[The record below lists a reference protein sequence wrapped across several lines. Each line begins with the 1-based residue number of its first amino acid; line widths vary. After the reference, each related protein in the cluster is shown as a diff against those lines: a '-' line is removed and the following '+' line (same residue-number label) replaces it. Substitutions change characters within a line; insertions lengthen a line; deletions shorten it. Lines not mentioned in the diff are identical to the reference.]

1 MVEQALQTAS
11 RHHRQPVSTPL
22 LEAWNELG
30 KRQRSEHLQAITFSE
45 DEWERVRRL
54 YEELTRY
61 APEHRSF
68 SSYARKMLSER
79 RIHVTETRP
88 LTDPEPIAREIDR
101 IGVNVNQIAHWAN
114 ANEHITPA
122 QVAEIRASFDRI
134 ERLLGDLF
142 AEQRNARKD
151 A

>member
-1 MVEQALQTAS
+1 MSRAENRTHCVEKII
-11 RHHRQPVSTPL
+11 RFTP
-22 LEAWNELG
+22 
-30 KRQRSEHLQAITFSE
+30 
-45 DEWERVRRL
+45 DEWERVRNL

-68 SSYARKMLSER
+68 SSYARRMLSER
-79 RIHVTETRP
+79 RIHVTEIRP

-114 ANEHITPA
+114 ANEHITSA
-122 QVAEIRASFDRI
+122 QVEEIRASFDRI

-142 AEQRNARKD
+142 ADRRETRKD

>member
-1 MVEQALQTAS
+1 MNKAEGRTHSVEKII
-11 RHHRQPVSTPL
+11 RFTP
-22 LEAWNELG
+22 
-30 KRQRSEHLQAITFSE
+30 
-45 DEWERVRRL
+45 DEWERVRKL

-68 SSYARKMLSER
+68 SSYARRMLSER
-79 RIHVTETRP
+79 RIHVTEIRP

-114 ANEHITPA
+114 ANEHITA
-122 QVAEIRASFDRI
+122 GQVAELRASFDRI

-142 AEQRNARKD
+142 ADRREARKD
-151 A
+151 V

>member
-1 MVEQALQTAS
+1 MSWANKRRRTVQKLVTF
-11 RHHRQPVSTPL
+11 TP
-22 LEAWNELG
+22 
-30 KRQRSEHLQAITFSE
+30 

-68 SSYARKMLSER
+68 SSYARRMLSER
-79 RIHVTETRP
+79 RIHVTEVRP

-142 AEQRNARKD
+142 ADGRNARKD

>member
-1 MVEQALQTAS
+1 MSRAENRTHCVEKII
-11 RHHRQPVSTPL
+11 RFTP
-22 LEAWNELG
+22 
-30 KRQRSEHLQAITFSE
+30 
-45 DEWERVRRL
+45 DEWERVRNL

-68 SSYARKMLSER
+68 SSYARRMLSER
-79 RIHVTETRP
+79 RIHVTEIRP

-114 ANEHITPA
+114 ANEHITSA
-122 QVAEIRASFDRI
+122 QVEEIRASFDRI

-142 AEQRNARKD
+142 ADRREARKD

>member
-1 MVEQALQTAS
+1 MSWAEG
-11 RHHRQPVSTPL
+11 RDR
-22 LEAWNELG
+22 NIC
-30 KRQRSEHLQAITFSE
+30 KRITFTQ
-45 DEWERVRRL
+45 DEWEQVRKLHER
-54 YEELTRY
+54 LTRY

-68 SSYARKMLSER
+68 SSYARRMLSER
-79 RIHVTETRP
+79 RIHVTETKP

-114 ANEHITPA
+114 ANEHISPA
-122 QVAEIRASFDRI
+122 QVAEIIDSFDRI

-142 AEQRNARKD
+142 ADKHQAEEA

>member
-1 MVEQALQTAS
+1 MSRAENRTHCVEKII
-11 RHHRQPVSTPL
+11 RFTP
-22 LEAWNELG
+22 
-30 KRQRSEHLQAITFSE
+30 
-45 DEWERVRRL
+45 DEWERVRNL

-68 SSYARKMLSER
+68 SSYARRMLSER
-79 RIHVTETRP
+79 RIHVTEIRP

-101 IGVNVNQIAHWAN
+101 IGVNVNQITHWAN

-122 QVAEIRASFDRI
+122 QVEEIRASFDRI

-142 AEQRNARKD
+142 ADRREARKD

>member
-1 MVEQALQTAS
+1 MSRAENRTHCVEKII
-11 RHHRQPVSTPL
+11 RFTP
-22 LEAWNELG
+22 
-30 KRQRSEHLQAITFSE
+30 
-45 DEWERVRRL
+45 DEWERVRNL

-68 SSYARKMLSER
+68 SSYARRMLSER
-79 RIHVTETRP
+79 RIHVTEIRP

-114 ANEHITPA
+114 ANEHITA
-122 QVAEIRASFDRI
+122 EQVAELRASFARI

-142 AEQRNARKD
+142 ADRREARKG

>member
-1 MVEQALQTAS
+1 MSRAENRTHCVEKII
-11 RHHRQPVSTPL
+11 RFTP
-22 LEAWNELG
+22 
-30 KRQRSEHLQAITFSE
+30 
-45 DEWERVRRL
+45 DEWKRVSKL

-68 SSYARKMLSER
+68 SSYARRMLSER
-79 RIHVTETRP
+79 RIHVTEIRP
-88 LTDPEPIAREIDR
+88 LTDPEPLAKEIGR

-114 ANEHITPA
+114 ANEHISPA
-122 QVAEIRASFDRI
+122 HVAELRASFDRI

>member
-1 MVEQALQTAS
+1 MSRAENRTHCVEKII
-11 RHHRQPVSTPL
+11 RFTP
-22 LEAWNELG
+22 
-30 KRQRSEHLQAITFSE
+30 
-45 DEWERVRRL
+45 DEWERVRNL

-68 SSYARKMLSER
+68 SSYARRMLSER
-79 RIHVTETRP
+79 RIHVTEIRP
-88 LTDPEPIAREIDR
+88 LTNPEPIAREIDR

-114 ANEHITPA
+114 ANEHITSA
-122 QVAEIRASFDRI
+122 QVEEIRASFDRI

-142 AEQRNARKD
+142 ADRREARKD

>member
-1 MVEQALQTAS
+1 MSRAENRTHCVEKII
-11 RHHRQPVSTPL
+11 RFTP
-22 LEAWNELG
+22 
-30 KRQRSEHLQAITFSE
+30 
-45 DEWERVRRL
+45 DEWERVRNL

-68 SSYARKMLSER
+68 SSYARRMLSER
-79 RIHVTETRP
+79 RIHVTEIRP

-114 ANEHITPA
+114 ANEHITPT
-122 QVAEIRASFDRI
+122 QVEEIRASFDRI

-142 AEQRNARKD
+142 ADRREARKD

>member
-1 MVEQALQTAS
+1 MSWANKRRRTVQKLVTF
-11 RHHRQPVSTPL
+11 TP
-22 LEAWNELG
+22 
-30 KRQRSEHLQAITFSE
+30 
-45 DEWERVRRL
+45 DEWEQVRKL
-54 YEELTRY
+54 HEELTRY

-68 SSYARKMLSER
+68 SSYARRMLSER
-79 RIHVTETRP
+79 RIHVTEIRP

-122 QVAEIRASFDRI
+122 QVAELRASFDRI